1 MTSPVS
7 NGMVANGASPPDRIG
22 PGKLINRVEYIRLMQ
37 QALHRLGYP
46 NVADL
51 LQQESVRTI
60 LAIGLGWPVEQ
71 RSSLAGH
78 NTCVP
83 HTSMSHGHSL
93 VHYVACCPG
102 CCLKASNCLG
112 ASNHQWFHHGP
123 LQLGCTES
131 QKHW

>member
-51 LQQESVRTI
+51 LQQESVRI
-60 LAIGLGWPVEQ
+60 LLASAGVWVWCVEQ
-71 RSSLAGH
+71 RFTWQGTADVKNPCNITSLHPRTLCRMCFMLLRLRG
-78 NTCVP
+78 
-83 HTSMSHGHSL
+83 
-93 VHYVACCPG
+93 
-102 CCLKASNCLG
+102 
-112 ASNHQWFHHGP
+112 Q
-123 LQLGCTES
+123 
-131 QKHW
+131 